1 MGKLYFLIESG
12 SVASSNATQL
22 PPVYKNISN
31 FYALEYDNP
40 SLLPD
45 LAWSGNPNQGFY
57 EATINSMPTCS
68 IYYNIVTSYDV
79 NTTNYTVVQ
88 SYSTSSVS
96 QQVTDS
102 RNEHLWNQIRE
113 IRTRYLKNT
122 DWTQL
127 PDVELSTI
135 TVQEYVGFRQQLRSI
150 TTDFTEPSLVI
161 WPTIPT
167 SSSLDQ
173 FPEVPRYCC

>member
-12 SVASSNATQL
+12 SVISSNPTQL
-22 PPVYKNISN
+22 PSVYKNISN

-40 SLLPD
+40 SLLHD
-45 LAWSGNPNQGFY
+45 LACSGNFSQGFY

-68 IYYNIVTSYDV
+68 IYYDIVSDFTVDS
-79 NTTNYTVVQ
+79 TNYNVTQ
-88 SYSTSSVS
+88 NYYTSSVS
-96 QQVTDS
+96 QQIIDG
-102 RNEHLWNQIRE
+102 RNEYLWNQIRL

-127 PDVELSTI
+127 PDVNLTTEK
-135 TVQEYVGFRQQLRSI
+135 VQEYVGFRQQLRSI
-150 TTDFTEPSLVI
+150 TADFTEPSLVI

-167 SSSLDQ
+167 SSSLDP

>member
-57 EATINSMPTCS
+57 EATINTMPTCS

-88 SYSTSSVS
+88 SYSTSIKH
-96 QQVTDS
+96 
-102 RNEHLWNQIRE
+102 NPIR
-113 IRTRYLKNT
+113 
-122 DWTQL
+122 
-127 PDVELSTI
+127 
-135 TVQEYVGFRQQLRSI
+135 
-150 TTDFTEPSLVI
+150 
-161 WPTIPT
+161 
-167 SSSLDQ
+167 SLDVTQ
-173 FPEVPRYCC
+173 SGYALNRHIINS